1 MFGLSVLPF
10 RTQELTAYVIGVSRS
25 SDCSKICAV
34 CSQDVDLLATSD
46 AKYHGSRLTLNTM
59 SFLVSLPG
67 PLPSKDSTPYG
78 KSNPRSLYVHTP
90 FCCGAWP

>member
-34 CSQDVDLLATSD
+34 CSQGVDLAATCD
-46 AKYHGSRLTLNTM
+46 AKYH
-59 SFLVSLPG
+59 
-67 PLPSKDSTPYG
+67 
-78 KSNPRSLYVHTP
+78 
-90 FCCGAWP
+90 